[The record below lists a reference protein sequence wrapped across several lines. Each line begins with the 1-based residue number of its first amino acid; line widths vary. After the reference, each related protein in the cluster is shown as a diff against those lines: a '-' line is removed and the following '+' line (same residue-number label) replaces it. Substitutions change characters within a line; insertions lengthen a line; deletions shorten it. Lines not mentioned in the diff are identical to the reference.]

1 MTTTMMMTEI
11 KFSNV
16 EVKTFATK
24 SIKSKVRKVL
34 KGEEKEEE
42 GGGGGVEGGGGGGR
56 KTESHS
62 FPPFFYLGKTL
73 LLNIKKQLN

>member
-42 GGGGGVEGGGGGGR
+42 GGGGGGGGGR